1 MAKIFLYIIVIIRLV
16 DFYQSG
22 DLDAFSVS
30 WAYTVFTML
39 NVGDPE
45 SVWTHDEGGRDFKSH
60 ELCTVL
66 CFTQR

>member
-1 MAKIFLYIIVIIRLV
+1 MHNANPGEMAKIFLYIVIIRLV

-30 WAYTVFTML
+30 WAYIVFTML
-39 NVGDPE
+39 NVG
-45 SVWTHDEGGRDFKSH
+45 DEGGRDFKSH

-66 CFTQR
+66 CFSQR